1 MKYSVV
7 LVDDEMVARAYIGGM
22 RLWSEGEFVLVAQA
36 RNGEEA
42 LRYLE
47 ERHADILLMDVS
59 MPGMNG
65 VELSG
70 AVRSRF
76 PGVIQIAL
84 SNFDDYDYVRPIMR
98 NGAYDYVLKDR
109 LTEEG
114 LKGILQSC
122 VQRAGAHGRGE

>member
-76 PGVIQIAL
+76 PA
-84 SNFDDYDYVRPIMR
+84 SFRSR
-98 NGAYDYVLKDR
+98 
-109 LTEEG
+109 
-114 LKGILQSC
+114 
-122 VQRAGAHGRGE
+122 